1 MKESQFPPVLELKS
15 FRFWHGYDN
24 AKSSDDIDDPLWIL
38 FGLLLGS
45 CQHSKIHVV
54 FDLKKEISEK
64 IKPVYQTSMIS
75 TLRQLHAYVIS
86 LLLWPQ

>member
-15 FRFWHGYDN
+15 FPFWHGYDN

-45 CQHSKIHVV
+45 CHYSKFHVV
-54 FDLKKEISEK
+54 FDLKKRDLK
-64 IKPVYQTSMIS
+64 K
-75 TLRQLHAYVIS
+75 
-86 LLLWPQ
+86 

>member
-15 FRFWHGYDN
+15 FPFWHGYDN

-45 CQHSKIHVV
+45 CQH
-54 FDLKKEISEK
+54 
-64 IKPVYQTSMIS
+64 
-75 TLRQLHAYVIS
+75 
-86 LLLWPQ
+86 